1 MVVASKTVSEVKGIT
16 PDSGYEAYVT
26 GLAGKIIVTG
36 ATSPVRV
43 YDINARL
50 IAESEETDF
59 SVSAP
64 SGIYIVKTGT
74 KAVKVFV
81 K

>member
-1 MVVASKTVSEVKGIT
+1 MQLSNYR
-16 PDSGYEAYVT
+16 GYEAYVT